1 MAIIQSTSSFSYG
14 FTYDV
19 FLSFRGTDTRYGF
32 TGNLYRALFEGGV
45 HTFIDDRELH
55 AGDEITQSLVTAI
68 EESRIFIPV
77 FSVKYAS
84 SSFCLDE
91 LVHIMKCNKTKGCL
105 VLPIFYDV
113 EPTHVR
119 HQTGSYGEAISN
131 HIERFQNNKEKYDDN
146 MERLHNWKIALNQA
160 ANLSG
165 HHFNPRNEYEY
176 QFTQELVKYVSN
188 KISRVPLHIADYPV
202 GMQRRML
209 KVNSLLKVRS
219 NNEFN
224 MLGIYGP
231 GGLGKT
237 TLAKAIYNI
246 IADQFECLCFL
257 HNVKEKSAKHGL
269 EHLQKHFLS
278 KTIGLDIQIEDSSE
292 GIPII
297 RKRLHRKK
305 VLLIL
310 DDIDELKQLQALAGG
325 LDWFG
330 VGSRVI
336 VTTRD
341 KHLLENH
348 GIEVIYEIDEF
359 DKGEALEFLR
369 WQAFKSKQVDS
380 SYENILNRA
389 VNYASGFPL
398 ALEVLGSNLFG
409 KPVEE
414 WNSLLDQYEKI
425 PNRKIQKILKVSFD
439 ALEEEEQSVFLD
451 IACCFKGYDL
461 KEVEDILCAHYGREM
476 KYHIGVL
483 VEKSLVKII
492 KHTFH
497 NKPDYVILHDL
508 IEDMGKEIVR
518 QESPNEPGKRSRLWF
533 HEDIFQ
539 VLEKNSGTS
548 QIKIIHLNFP
558 LSEEIVEWTGDELKK
573 MENLKTLV
581 VKTSFYLKPK
591 VHFPN
596 SLRVLEWPSLQE
608 IPSDFHPKNFLICK
622 LPNNGLASFNLD
634 NSLNRMVFLS
644 LKVLRL
650 DYSDSLIQI
659 SDLSDLRNLE
669 EFSFQNCENLLT
681 IHDSVG
687 FLNKLKILNAEGCE
701 KLRSFP
707 PIQLPSLQKLQLSY
721 CNRLKNF
728 PEILGKMENIEII
741 YLCDTCIEELPDSFQ
756 NLTGLENLALGGGQI
771 LLRLPSSILMMQK
784 LSSISVQNYHLLPK
798 QCDKPN
804 SMECSNVQSITLENC
819 NLNDES
825 LPIALKWFS
834 NVRNL
839 ILSWN
844 NFTILPLCIKE
855 HGSLASLILD
865 DCKFLQEIRGIPPN
879 LKELSLENC
888 DSLSS
893 SCRSML
899 LKQELHEGGGT
910 MFCLPGTE
918 LIPEWFE
925 YDYRELSFSFWFRKK
940 LPSIALFFTTAEWV
954 NKNTFDEDH
963 FDISFLKLIINGCKC
978 TLNSW
983 MGFRIQLYHTYLFDL
998 KLHDMVKLDEVI
1010 FKHEWNHAKLT
1021 YEDSEMKSI
1030 LKECRL
1036 HIFEQESS
1044 MEDFQFT
1051 NPYKKRELYDGI
1063 DNVNGDIFHDVDHVF
1078 EDDGDVFHDVND
1090 VLEDDVD
1097 EENDD
1102 DDNHHSQ

>member
-1 MAIIQSTSSFSYG
+1 MAMIQSSSFSSFSYG

-32 TGNLYRALFEGGV
+32 TGNLYRALCEGGV

-55 AGDEITQSLVTAI
+55 GGDEITPSLATAI

-77 FSVKYAS
+77 FSVNYAS

-91 LVHIMKCNKTKGCL
+91 LVHIIHCFKTKSCL
-105 VLPIFYDV
+105 VLPIFYDM

-119 HQTGSYGEAISN
+119 HQTGSYGEAIAK
-131 HIERFQNNKEKYDDN
+131 HEKVFQNNKEKYGDN
-146 MERLHNWKIALNQA
+146 MERLHKWKIALNQA

-165 HHFNPRNEYEY
+165 HHFNPRNGYEY
-176 QFTQELVKYVSN
+176 QFIQEIVKYVST
-188 KISRVPLHIADYPV
+188 KINRIPLHIADYPV
-202 GMQRRML
+202 GLQRRML

-219 NNEFN
+219 NDECN

-257 HNVKEKSAKHGL
+257 HNVREKSAKHGL
-269 EHLQKHFLS
+269 EHLQKEFLNE
-278 KTIGLDIQIEDSSE
+278 TVGLDIKIGDSSK

-348 GIEVIYEIDEF
+348 GIEVTYEIDEF
-359 DKGEALEFLR
+359 DKEEALELLR
-369 WQAFKSKQVDS
+369 WQAFKSKPVDS
-380 SYENILNRA
+380 SYENSLNRA

-409 KPVEE
+409 KPVEQ

-451 IACCFKGYDL
+451 IACCFKGYVL

-476 KYHIGVL
+476 KYHIGML
-483 VEKSLVKII
+483 VEKSLVKIS
-492 KHTFH
+492 KHTFL
-497 NKPDYVILHDL
+497 NKTDYVILHDL

-548 QIKIIHLNFP
+548 QIEIIHLNFP
-558 LSEEIVEWTGDELKK
+558 RAKEIVEWTGDELKK

-581 VKTSFYLKPK
+581 VKTSFYLKPE

-596 SLRVLEWPSLQE
+596 SLRVLEWQSLQD
-608 IPSDFHPKNFLICK
+608 IPSDFRPNFLSICK
-622 LPNNGLASFNLD
+622 LPNSGLTSINLA
-634 NSLNRMVFLS
+634 NSLNKMIFLS

-650 DYSDSLIQI
+650 DYCQSLIQI
-659 SDLSDLRNLE
+659 SDISDLRNLE
-669 EFSFQNCENLLT
+669 EFSFKNCENLLT
-681 IHDSVG
+681 IHESVG

-701 KLRSFP
+701 MLRSFP

-728 PEILGKMENIEII
+728 PEILGKMENIETI
-741 YLCDTCIEELPDSFQ
+741 YLSDTCIEELPDSFQ
-756 NLTGLENLALGGGQI
+756 NLTGLED
-771 LLRLPSSILMMQK
+771 
-784 LSSISVQNYHLLPK
+784 LS
-798 QCDKPN
+798 
-804 SMECSNVQSITLENC
+804 
-819 NLNDES
+819 LNRES
-825 LPIALKWFS
+825 L
-834 NVRNL
+834 V
-839 ILSWN
+839 
-844 NFTILPLCIKE
+844 
-855 HGSLASLILD
+855 LD
-865 DCKFLQEIRGIPPN
+865 DCKFLQVIRGIPPN
-879 LKELSLENC
+879 LKYLYLENC
-888 DSLSS
+888 DSLNS

-899 LKQELHEGGGT
+899 LNQELHEGGGT
-910 MFCLPGTE
+910 KFCLPGTE
-918 LIPEWFE
+918 LISEWFE
-925 YDYRELSFSFWFRKK
+925 YDYRELSISFWFRKN
-940 LPSIALFFTTAEWV
+940 LPSIAIFFTTADWII
-954 NKNTFDEDH
+954 NKSSYNYKK
-963 FDISFLKLIINGCKC
+963 FDISILKLIINGCEYS
-978 TLNSW
+978 LGDPSDYGLRNYPS
-983 MGFRIQLYHTYLFDL
+983 IQPDHTYLFDL
-998 KLHDMVKLDEVI
+998 KLQDTVKLDEVI
-1010 FKHEWNHAKLT
+1010 SKREWNHAKLR
-1021 YEDSEMKSI
+1021 YEDSKMKSN

-1036 HIFEQESS
+1036 HIFKQESS

-1051 NPYKKRELYDGI
+1051 NPYKKRELYDGVDD
-1063 DNVNGDIFHDVDHVF
+1063 DN
-1078 EDDGDVFHDVND
+1078 
-1090 VLEDDVD
+1090 D
-1097 EENDD
+1097 EDD
-1102 DDNHHSQ
+1102 DDGEFFYDVDDVLDDDDDDDDDHHSQ

>member
-1 MAIIQSTSSFSYG
+1 MHILLNANRVGVATIYLHSHPHSNTLLIFFLLFHCFSILMAIIQSTSSFSYG

-19 FLSFRGTDTRYGF
+19 FLSFRGTDTRYSF
-32 TGNLYRALFEGGV
+32 TGNLYRALCEGGV

-55 AGDEITQSLVTAI
+55 GGDEITPSLVTAI

-77 FSVKYAS
+77 FSVNYAS

-91 LVHIMKCNKTKGCL
+91 LVHVMKCNKTKGCL
-105 VLPIFYDV
+105 VLPIFYDM

-131 HIERFQNNKEKYDDN
+131 HMERFQNNKEKYDDN
-146 MERLHNWKIALNQA
+146 MERLRKWKIALNQA

-165 HHFNPRNEYEY
+165 HHFNPRNGYEY
-176 QFTQELVKYVSN
+176 QFTQEIVKYVSN
-188 KISRVPLHIADYPV
+188 KINRIPLHIADYPV
-202 GMQRRML
+202 GLQRRIL
-209 KVNSLLKVRS
+209 KVDSLLKVRS
-219 NNEFN
+219 NDEFN

-257 HNVKEKSAKHGL
+257 HNVREKSAKHGL
-269 EHLQKHFLS
+269 EHLQKDFLF

-310 DDIDELKQLQALAGG
+310 DDIDELKQLRALAGG
-325 LDWFG
+325 ADWFG
-330 VGSRVI
+330 VGSRMI

-341 KHLLENH
+341 KQLLENH
-348 GIEVIYEIDEF
+348 GIEKTYEIDELN
-359 DKGEALEFLR
+359 KGEALELLR

-380 SYENILNRA
+380 SYENILSRA

-409 KPVEE
+409 KPVEQ

-461 KEVEDILCAHYGREM
+461 KEVEDILYAHYGREM
-476 KYHIGVL
+476 EYHIGVL

-492 KHTFH
+492 EDT
-497 NKPDYVILHDL
+497 KPRVILHDL

-558 LSEEIVEWTGDELKK
+558 QAEEIVEWAGDELKK

-581 VKTSFYLKPK
+581 VKTSFYLKPE

-596 SLRVLEWPSLQE
+596 SLRVLEWPSLQD
-608 IPSDFHPKNFLICK
+608 IPSDFRPKLLSICK
-622 LPNNGLASFNLD
+622 LPNSGISSFNLA
-634 NSLNRMVFLS
+634 NSLNKMIFLS

-650 DYSDSLIQI
+650 DYSNSLIQI
-659 SDLSDLRNLE
+659 SDISGLRNLE
-669 EFSFQNCENLLT
+669 EFSFKYCKNLLT

-687 FLNKLKILNAEGCE
+687 FLNKLKILNAYGCT
-701 KLRSFP
+701 KLESFP
-707 PIQLPSLQKLQLSY
+707 EIQLPSLQQLELSSCY
-721 CNRLKNF
+721 SLKNF
-728 PEILGKMENIEII
+728 PKIIGKMENIETI
-741 YLCDTCIEELPDSFQ
+741 YLSDTCIEELPDSFQ
-756 NLTGLENLALGGGQI
+756 NLTGLNVSYAI
-771 LLRLPSSILMMQK
+771 VLP
-784 LSSISVQNYHLLPK
+784 N

-804 SMECSNVQSITLENC
+804 SMVCSNVQSIMLEDC

-825 LPIALKWFS
+825 LPIALKWFA
-834 NVRNL
+834 NVTHLNL
-839 ILSWN
+839 SEN

-855 HGSLASLILD
+855 HGSLGFLKLNN
-865 DCKFLQEIRGIPPN
+865 CKFLQEIRGIPPN
-879 LKELSLENC
+879 LKELSLANC

-893 SCRSML
+893 SSRSML
-899 LKQELHEGGGT
+899 LNQELHEGGGT
-910 MFCLPGTE
+910 TFCLPGTE

-925 YDYRELSFSFWFRKK
+925 YDCNRELSISFWFRKN
-940 LPSIALFFTTAEWV
+940 LPSIALFFTTTAELRRV
-954 NKNTFDEDH
+954 VHPFYM
-963 FDISFLKLIINGCKC
+963 SFLKLIINGCEYS
-978 TLNSW
+978 LYNSLYS
-983 MGFRIQLYHTYLFDL
+983 FYIQPDHTYLFDL
-998 KLHDMVKLDEVI
+998 KLHEVVKLDEVI
-1010 FKHEWNHAKLT
+1010 LKHEWNSVKLT
-1021 YEDSEMKSI
+1021 YDDSRMKS
-1030 LKECRL
+1030 LLRECRL
-1036 HIFEQESS
+1036 HIFKQESS
-1044 MEDFQFT
+1044 TEDFQFT
-1051 NPYKKRELYDGI
+1051 NPY
-1063 DNVNGDIFHDVDHVF
+1063 NVNGDVFYDVDDVL
-1078 EDDGDVFHDVND
+1078 EDDGDVFY
-1090 VLEDDVD
+1090 DVD
-1097 EENDD
+1097 EEDD
-1102 DDNHHSQ
+1102 DDDDHHSQ

>member
-1 MAIIQSTSSFSYG
+1 
-14 FTYDV
+14 
-19 FLSFRGTDTRYGF
+19 
-32 TGNLYRALFEGGV
+32 
-45 HTFIDDRELH
+45 
-55 AGDEITQSLVTAI
+55 
-68 EESRIFIPV
+68 
-77 FSVKYAS
+77 
-84 SSFCLDE
+84 
-91 LVHIMKCNKTKGCL
+91 MKCNKTKGCL

-119 HQTGSYGEAISN
+119 HQTGNYGEAISN

-146 MERLHNWKIALNQA
+146 MKRLHKWKIALNQA

-165 HHFNPRNEYEY
+165 HHFNPRNAFEY
-176 QFTQELVKYVSN
+176 QFTQEIVKYVSN

-202 GMQRRML
+202 GLQRRML

-219 NNEFN
+219 NDECN

-231 GGLGKT
+231 GGLG
-237 TLAKAIYNI
+237 
-246 IADQFECLCFL
+246 
-257 HNVKEKSAKHGL
+257 
-269 EHLQKHFLS
+269 
-278 KTIGLDIQIEDSSE
+278 DSSK

-348 GIEVIYEIDEF
+348 GIEVTYEIDEF
-359 DKGEALEFLR
+359 DKGEALELLR

-380 SYENILNRA
+380 SYENILSRA

-409 KPVEE
+409 KPVEQ

-451 IACCFKGYDL
+451 IACCFKWYDL
-461 KEVEDILCAHYGREM
+461 KEVEDILCAHYGRYM

-483 VEKSLVKII
+483 VEKSLVKIN
-492 KHTFH
+492 HSGV
-497 NKPDYVILHDL
+497 VILHDL

-581 VKTSFYLKPK
+581 VKTSFYPKPDLQDIPSDFRPK
-591 VHFPN
+591 NFPN
-596 SLRVLEWPSLQE
+596 SLRVLEWPNLQD
-608 IPSDFHPKNFLICK
+608 IPSDFRPKNFSICK
-622 LPNNGLASFNLD
+622 LPNSGLT
-634 NSLNRMVFLS
+634 SLNRMIYLS
-644 LKVLRL
+644 LKVLCL
-650 DYSDSLIQI
+650 DYSQSLIQI
-659 SDLSDLRNLE
+659 SDISGLRNLE
-669 EFSFQNCENLLT
+669 ELSFQWCESLLT
-681 IHDSVG
+681 IHESVG
-687 FLNKLKILNAEGCE
+687 FLNKLKILNALCCT
-701 KLRSFP
+701 KLESFP
-707 PIQLPSLQKLQLSY
+707 PIQLPSLQELYLSH
-721 CNRLKNF
+721 CNSLKKF
-728 PEILGKMENIEII
+728 PEILGKMENIETI
-741 YLCDTCIEELPDSFQ
+741 YLYCPCLEELPDSFQ
-756 NLTGLENLALGGGQI
+756 NLTGLEDLTLSGSKV
-771 LLRLPSSILMMQK
+771 LLRLPCSVLMMPK
-784 LSSISVQNYHLLPK
+784 LLSIYVDECHLLPI

-804 SMECSNVQSITLENC
+804 SMVCSNVQSITLAEC

-825 LPIALKWFS
+825 LPIALKWFA
-834 NVRNL
+834 NERDL
-839 ILSWN
+839 ILSRN

-855 HGSLASLILD
+855 HGSLESLILD

-879 LKELSLENC
+879 LKYLSLENC

-893 SCRSML
+893 SC
-899 LKQELHEGGGT
+899 GGT

-925 YDYRELSFSFWFRKK
+925 YDCRELSISFWFRKK
-940 LPSIALFFTTAEWV
+940 LPSISLFFTTADRIISIRSV
-954 NKNTFDEDH
+954 
-963 FDISFLKLIINGCKC
+963 ISFLKLIINGCKC
-978 TLNSW
+978 THDPLDYIR
-983 MGFRIQLYHTYLFDL
+983 MQPDHTYLFGLTLQDTV
-998 KLHDMVKLDEVI
+998 DMDEVI
-1010 FKHEWNHAKLT
+1010 LKHEWNHAKLT
-1021 YEDSEMKSI
+1021 YEDAGMES
-1030 LKECRL
+1030 LPKECRL
-1036 HIFEQESS
+1036 HIFKQESS
-1044 MEDFQFT
+1044 TEDFQFT
-1051 NPYKKRELYDGI
+1051 NPYKRRELYDGI
-1063 DNVNGDIFHDVDHVF
+1063 DNVNGDIFYDVDDVL
-1078 EDDGDVFHDVND
+1078 EDDGDVFY
-1090 VLEDDVD
+1090 DVD
-1097 EENDD
+1097 EEDD
-1102 DDNHHSQ
+1102 DDDDHHSQ